1 MEEKRAYKYECLSEA
16 TGFIDGFRKNSLTHI
31 KRTNE
36 NMSLVS
42 EGVVRNELSDR
53 GIIIVLPNNASI
65 DLQTIPPLL
74 QKELSAAGVCPEW
87 TIGHYLD
94 GCFIA
99 KDGARFGKDSLC
111 VGLLEETNDDF
122 ISIAASIGRA
132 LCVASVIVKEKERT
146 LLLETKGQALDS

>member
-16 TGFIDGFRKNSLTHI
+16 TGFIDGFRKNSLSNI

-36 NMSLVS
+36 NTILVS
-42 EGVVRNELSDR
+42 EGVRKYELADS
-53 GIIIVLPNNASI
+53 GVIIVLPNNASV

-94 GCFIA
+94 ACFIA
-99 KDGARFGKDSLC
+99 KDGARFGKGSLC
-111 VGLLEETNDDF
+111 VGLLEEPNDSF
-122 ISIAASIGRA
+122 VSIAASIGRA
-132 LCVASVIVKEKERT
+132 LCVTSVIVKEKERT
-146 LLLETKGQALDS
+146 LLIETKG